1 MFRRRRLCVNAAKVC
16 TSCWYTQLVALGR
29 IWISST
35 LLSQAL
41 KILGITLQHSK
52 DFDLNSIWINSSF
65 RKDAKENPHSDLN
78 DQNSFHSTIDI
89 WNAPRAGVQ
98 GVSKIWMT
106 KLKSIMELEHY
117 DSAKIEETV
126 NWLHLYSSLWS
137 VCILIFV

>member
-78 DQNSFHSTIDI
+78 DQNLFHSTIDI
-89 WNAPRAGVQ
+89 WNAPRGARGVKNLDDQ
-98 GVSKIWMT
+98 TEIHYGVGALWFSQNWRNCE
-106 KLKSIMELEHY
+106 LAPSI
-117 DSAKIEETV
+117 
-126 NWLHLYSSLWS
+126 
-137 VCILIFV
+137 